1 MLHFNEPDF
10 IRKNIK
16 AYELENVILETGNEN
31 IFIKDE
37 NKFIVDKYLLKNQ
50 QRIFATCK
58 TLKTI
63 DLSNLDFNE
72 ITTMKEWFAGCVNL
86 KEIKFPK
93 VVNCYK
99 LKTMEQCFYNTGLTT
114 IDLYNWNFNNT
125 SVNFTSLAT
134 RSENLLSL
142 KLPKT
147 QVNSIAYLVAKC
159 INIEEV
165 VLPVTF
171 SFYNRGAYWATRNA
185 FQECSK
191 LTRIDMREA
200 KNTHLINNKINLL

>member
-1 MLHFNEPDF
+1 MLNFNDPNF

-16 AYELENVILETGNEN
+16 AYELENVVLETGNEN
-31 IFIKDE
+31 IFIKEE
-37 NKFIVDKYLLKNQ
+37 NKFIVDKDLLKSQ
-50 QRIFATCK
+50 TRLFATCK

-63 DLSNLDFNE
+63 NLRNLDFCK

-86 KEIKFPK
+86 KEIKFPE
-93 VVNCYK
+93 VVNCYN

-114 IDLYNWNFNNT
+114 IDLYNWDFNNT
-125 SVNFTSLAT
+125 SVNLTSLAT

-159 INIEEV
+159 TNIEEV

-185 FQECSK
+185 FQGCSK
-191 LTRIDMREA
+191 LTRIDMRDA